1 MKQQLEG
8 KASQMARKYGVDYDN
23 IMWLDLS
30 KWVVLIYALLSMFVM
45 FQRAGMINITVCA
58 CALYVLENPQYIS
71 RQTFRGFV
79 LMIFVTWVY
88 DFLYLF
94 WFSSDEGED
103 EEGGGMEYT
112 VTRFSRLFAYINL
125 VFKVIVFLVFW
136 KDSMDFNSIVR
147 KNNPL
152 EG

>member
-1 MKQQLEG
+1 
-8 KASQMARKYGVDYDN
+8 
-23 IMWLDLS
+23 
-30 KWVVLIYALLSMFVM
+30 
-45 FQRAGMINITVCA
+45 
-58 CALYVLENPQYIS
+58 
-71 RQTFRGFV
+71 
-79 LMIFVTWVY
+79 MIFVTWVY